1 MTAKNKLFT
10 VLSSLLMIFAVGS
23 FAFAQEATTQDKSG
37 TQETTKA
44 GKEGKHGFG
53 HRGGNGEGRG
63 GKRFGHR
70 GGKGEGR
77 GGPMGGGM
85 RGGGFHKL
93 NLSEDQKLQMKN
105 LHESFRTSNEASF
118 KEARTL
124 MQQKRDKTI
133 TADGEARLQAL
144 KSQMKSAH
152 EGLRG
157 SMQNI
162 LTAEQKTQL
171 DTMKLERRQ
180 KMEERRKM
188 REQRAPKADTPASK
202 PTEQ

>member
-23 FAFAQEATTQDKSG
+23 FAFAQETTTQDKSG

-44 GKEGKHGFG
+44 GREGKRGFG
-53 HRGGNGEGRG
+53 HHGGNGEGRG

-77 GGPMGGGM
+77 GGMMRGM

-105 LHESFRTSNEASF
+105 LHESFRTSNEAGF
-118 KEARTL
+118 KEAHTL

-144 KSQMKSAH
+144 KGQMKAAH
-152 EGLRG
+152 EGLRS
-157 SMQNI
+157 SMQGI

-188 REQRAPKADTPASK
+188 REQRAPKTATPETK
-202 PTEQ
+202 NN